1 MSELRDQ
8 LQGTLGSAYSLQR
21 ELGGAGMSRVFVA
34 IETALGRTVVVKV
47 LPPELSG
54 DVNMD
59 RFRREVRVAAALQHP
74 HIVPVLAA
82 GEMNGVPY
90 YAMPFVEGESLRAR
104 ILESGALPLSE
115 VIGILRDV
123 AKALAYAHAHGV
135 VHRDIKPDNV
145 LLSGGVA
152 VVTDFGIAKAISDA
166 TKSTGRISLTATGVS
181 VGTPAYMAPEQA
193 AADPAT
199 DHRAD
204 IYSFGCMA
212 YELLT
217 GQPPFADVPPSKR
230 LAAQISRVPASIAS
244 FRPDVPRSLET
255 LVMRCLQKDPGD
267 RPQRADEL
275 TAALDSIAARHTA
288 QVAIPTTLLVPVVL
302 GKVLMLYVAAMLAV
316 LLLLRGAI
324 VWLRVP
330 ASILTGAMVV
340 MVLGLPFVVR
350 RSWLHYRDRRAASDA
365 PAPSPNG

>member
-1 MSELRDQ
+1 SIM
-8 LQGTLGSAYSLQR
+8 
-21 ELGGAGMSRVFVA
+21 
-34 IETALGRTVVVKV
+34 
-47 LPPELSG
+47 
-54 DVNMD
+54 
-59 RFRREVRVAAALQHP
+59 
-74 HIVPVLAA
+74 
-82 GEMNGVPY
+82 
-90 YAMPFVEGESLRAR
+90 
-104 ILESGALPLSE
+104 
-115 VIGILRDV
+115 RDV
-123 AKALAYAHAHGV
+123 ARALAYAHERGV

-166 TKSTGRISLTATGVS
+166 TTAPARVSLTATGVS

-217 GQPPFADVPPSKR
+217 GQPPFADVPSSKR
-230 LAAQISRVPASIAS
+230 LAAQITRAPAPVSS
-244 FRPDVPRSLET
+244 FRPDVPQALET
-255 LVMRCLQKDPGD
+255 LVMRCLEKEPAD

-275 TAALDSIAARHTA
+275 TRALDTIVARRTA
-288 QVAIPTTLLVPVVL
+288 QMAIPTTLLVPVVL

-316 LLLLRGAI
+316 LLLLRGAV

-330 ASILTGAMVV
+330 APILPGAIVV
-340 MVLGLPFVVR
+340 MSLGLPFVLR
-350 RSWLHYRDRRAASDA
+350 TSWLHYRDRRAASEA
-365 PAPSPNG
+365 PVPTSHG